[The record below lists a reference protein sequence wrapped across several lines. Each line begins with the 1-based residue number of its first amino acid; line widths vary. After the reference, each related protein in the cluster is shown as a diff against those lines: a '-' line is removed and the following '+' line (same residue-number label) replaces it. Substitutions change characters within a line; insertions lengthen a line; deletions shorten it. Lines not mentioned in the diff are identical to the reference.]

1 MLHTRRFITLS
12 LIALLLSSL
21 AAGQS
26 ANTTPSRDDEEAYIR
41 SIQVT
46 RWDDPNTR
54 PETYLEYRRAQIR
67 AGYALD
73 APFQAKLTF
82 QSRTEIYTGGR
93 RLDILMHGSLHEALE
108 NHIDLYIRDVE
119 LEGWAVTLWLCE
131 GGMPAEVR
139 SFLQK
144 RYAGDA
150 IKGCLMIGELPVAWY
165 EMDDDFNNK
174 HAEFPIDLYYMDL
187 DGGFGD
193 ADNDGKFD
201 SHSATTSGDQRPEI
215 FVGRLKSRPL
225 EGTWGTEASLLQN
238 YFDKVHGY
246 RTGRLT
252 ASERALSFVDD
263 DWETMNVY
271 QSNAYSNVVSVT
283 DKATTTAANYE
294 KRLDES
300 YESVVVCAHS
310 SSSSHSFKVPGSGG
324 GRYTNT
330 QLWAQDPPCLFYNL
344 FACSNA
350 RYTSTRNMG
359 AVYMFVDTSG
369 LIAVGSTK
377 TGSMLNFND
386 YYLKLGEQKFFGEAF
401 RYWFEKR
408 YPYSLG
414 DRRWFYGMTLL
425 GDPTL
430 RIHRPSLTA
439 RATSLP
445 SRGIQVDFEVD
456 GRPDSTGQIY
466 GVLGSLSGTT
476 PGTPLGGVRLS
487 INWDWTTYMLM
498 WILNSQFFPGGMGN
512 LDSSGKATAKFIW
525 DQEIPRELTGK
536 KLDFA
541 ALVLGAKD
549 TKFVLSTQPAT
560 VILGTTKP

>member
-1 MLHTRRFITLS
+1 MFHSHRFITIS
-12 LIALLLSSL
+12 VFTMLLSSL
-21 AAGQS
+21 VAGQTS
-26 ANTTPSRDDEEAYIR
+26 NAAPVQDDEEAHMR
-41 SIQVT
+41 TIQVT

-54 PETYLEYRRAQIR
+54 PETYLEYRRAQAR

-82 QSRTEIYTGGR
+82 QSQAAIYAGGR
-93 RLDILMHGSLHEALE
+93 RLDILMHGSLHEALK

-131 GGMPAEVR
+131 GGKPAEVR

-165 EMDDDFNNK
+165 EMDDDFKNK
-174 HAEFPIDLYYMDL
+174 HSEFPTDLFYMDL
-187 DGGFGD
+187 DGAFGD
-193 ADNDGKFD
+193 EDNDGKFD

-225 EGTWGTEASLLQN
+225 AGSWGTEESLLQN
-238 YFDKVHGY
+238 YFNKVHHY

-263 DWETMNVY
+263 DWYTMNVY
-271 QSNAYSNVVSVT
+271 QSKAYSNVVNVT
-283 DKATTTAANYE
+283 DKATTTAANYQ

-310 SSSSHSFKVPGSGG
+310 SYASHSFKVPGSSG

-330 QLWAQDPPCLFYNL
+330 QLWSQDPPCLFYNL

-369 LIAVGSTK
+369 LIAVGTTK
-377 TGSMLNFND
+377 TGSMLYFSD
-386 YYLKLGEQKFFGEAF
+386 YYQKLGEQKHFGEAF

-430 RIHRPSLTA
+430 RISRPSLTA
-439 RATSLP
+439 RTTSLP
-445 SRGIQVDFEVD
+445 SRGIRVDFEVD
-456 GRPDSTGQIY
+456 GRPDNAGQIY
-466 GVLGSLSGTT
+466 GVLGSLSGTM
-476 PGTPLGGVRLS
+476 PGTPFEGVRLS

-498 WILNSQFFPGGMGN
+498 WILNSEFFPNGMGN
-512 LDSSGKATAKFIW
+512 LDSNGKATAKFIW
-525 DQEIPRELTGK
+525 DQEIPKALLGK
-536 KLDFA
+536 KLEFA
-541 ALVLGAKD
+541 ALVLDSKD
-549 TKFVLSTQPAT
+549 KKFVLSTQPAA
-560 VILGTTKP
+560 VILGSTKP